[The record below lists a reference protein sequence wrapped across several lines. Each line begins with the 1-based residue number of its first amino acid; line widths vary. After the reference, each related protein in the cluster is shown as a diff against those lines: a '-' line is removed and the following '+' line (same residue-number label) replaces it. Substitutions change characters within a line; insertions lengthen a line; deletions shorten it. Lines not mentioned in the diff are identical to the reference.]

1 MADVSAAFPL
11 ITPSA
16 RASEELGARP
26 AAEPEDELSRVA
38 DDFAA
43 VLAEKV
49 RMRAWAEA
57 IRSSTAGGSFMVLR
71 PAPDWP
77 RSDYPTAIAAYRELS
92 EVVDE
97 L

>member
-1 MADVSAAFPL
+1 MSDVSLAFPE
-11 ITPSA
+11 IAAAA
-16 RASEELGARP
+16 RASGDVGTRP
-26 AAEPEDELSRVA
+26 SAEPQDELKRLA
-38 DDFAA
+38 DDFSE

-49 RMRAWAEA
+49 RMRVWAEA
-57 IRSSTAGGSFMVLR
+57 IRSSATGGSFMVLR

-92 EVVDE
+92 KVVDQ